1 MRPIRNAFLASTALA
16 ALGLAGAALA
26 GEKGPPLPKDY
37 RSWTHVRSMV
47 VTDPD
52 HGMYGFQDVYANK
65 SALTTLR
72 GKRAAPFEDGA
83 VLVAAIYEPVTRD
96 GMVRAGGKRR
106 TAVQVKDSRAT
117 ATGGWRYAV
126 YDPAGKPVQVDPASC
141 VGCHQAAKD
150 TDSVFARFVE

>member
-1 MRPIRNAFLASTALA
+1 MRPIQKAILASTA

-26 GEKGPPLPKDY
+26 EEKGAPLPRDY
-37 RSWTHVRSMV
+37 RTWTHVRSMV

-65 SALTTLR
+65 AALETLR
-72 GKRAAPFEDGA
+72 GKSKGAAFKDGA
-83 VLVAAIYEPVTRD
+83 VLVAAIYEPVARD
-96 GMVRAGGKRR
+96 GMVKAGDKRR
-106 TAVQVKDSRAT
+106 TAVRVKDARAT

-126 YDPAGKPVQVDPASC
+126 YDPAGKEVQIDAATC

-150 TDSVFARFVE
+150 TDFVFARFVD